1 MTGGKKNFQERFWL
15 ARSRRDLKQKQ
26 IAYLLGHNSL
36 DQVSRYENGSR
47 LPTLQTALKLEII
60 LGVPMRE
67 LFPGLHAELRSQIR
81 DRATASRGLR
91 EKLGDMF
98 VDEHCSYQELLVEA
112 NVPKSIREKIHRHA
126 ASIINTMNLMPEDP
140 KREGGSIE

>member
-1 MTGGKKNFQERFWL
+1 MNGGKHKFQERLWL
-15 ARSRRDLKQKQ
+15 ARSRRNLKQKQ

-60 LGVPMRE
+60 LGVPVRAMFPE
-67 LFPGLHAELRSQIR
+67 LYASLRSEIR
-81 DRATASRGLR
+81 ERGTASRGLK

-98 VDEHCSYQELLVEA
+98 VDEHCSYQELLVDA
-112 NVPKSIREKIHRHA
+112 NVTMNVREKIHRHA
-126 ASIINTMNLMPEDP
+126 ADLINTMNLMPEEP
-140 KREGGSIE
+140 KREGGPIE

>member
-1 MTGGKKNFQERFWL
+1 MSGGKPKLQNRLWL

-26 IAYLLGHNSL
+26 VTYLLGHKNL

-60 LGVPMRE
+60 LGVPIRA
-67 LFPGLHAELRSQIR
+67 LFPELHATLRSEIR
-81 DRATASRGLR
+81 GRASASRGLR

-98 VDEHCSYQELLVEA
+98 VDDHCSYEGLLVDA
-112 NVPKSIREKIHRHA
+112 NVPMSVREKIHHHA
-126 ASIINTMNLMPEDP
+126 AILINTMNRMPEDP
-140 KREGGSIE
+140 TREGGSSE